1 MAKTATEYAYDGP
14 VMVSIDGQVHKWTT
28 GQAKD
33 LILAKP
39 QTPTTA
45 FTQWPLEPAE
55 GGSPRNRT
63 SKNPA
68 FGQGFSCLRL
78 TSINK
83 TSTMMNSYQHYSET
97 ITIGQTWLCDRL
109 CLDIGGGSE

>member
-1 MAKTATEYAYDGP
+1 
-14 VMVSIDGQVHKWTT
+14 MVSIDGTVHEWTT

-63 SKNPA
+63 SKARSGGLFFCLQDLEINI
-68 FGQGFSCLRL
+68 FS
-78 TSINK
+78 SAG
-83 TSTMMNSYQHYSET
+83 
-97 ITIGQTWLCDRL
+97 IGPTPDQ
-109 CLDIGGGSE
+109 LDA